1 MLLHIEEMGSFGGKR
16 SSNGVATMGK
26 AMNWGLEGGFR
37 WVVVAVSAS
46 VVDIR
51 ALSSKSDEWITKQI
65 PTWDSDSA
73 LCRGRTA
80 SGLVGLVAE
89 CRELLKLPLGV
100 GVWEVVPSPLAP
112 FTIPGDPVDEAPS
125 EVWTFLVAGGSAA
138 AC

>member
-1 MLLHIEEMGSFGGKR
+1 LPLHIEETGSFGEKR
-16 SSNGVATMGK
+16 SSNGVATMDKG
-26 AMNWGLEGGFR
+26 MNWGLEGGSR
-37 WVVVAVSAS
+37 WVIAEVSAS

-51 ALSSKSDEWITKQI
+51 ALASESDEWITKQI

-100 GVWEVVPSPLAP
+100 GV
-112 FTIPGDPVDEAPS
+112 
-125 EVWTFLVAGGSAA
+125 
-138 AC
+138 

>member
-1 MLLHIEEMGSFGGKR
+1 MGSFEEKR
-16 SSNGVATMGK
+16 SSTGVATMGK
-26 AMNWGLEGGFR
+26 GMNWGLEGGSH
-37 WVVVAVSAS
+37 WVVVEVFAS

-51 ALSSKSDEWITKQI
+51 ALSSSKSNEWITKQI

-100 GVWEVVPSPLAP
+100 GVWEVVPSPLTP
-112 FTIPGDPVDEAPS
+112 FAILGDPVDGAPS
-125 EVWTFLVAGGSAA
+125 EV
-138 AC
+138 